1 MTAPVITTT
10 PDTPIR
16 DIASLLLEHRISGLP
31 VVENG
36 RVVGIV
42 SEGDLL
48 RRAEI
53 GTERRRSKW
62 LDALIDPNIQAA
74 DFSASRG
81 VLARDVMTREIVSVR
96 PEAELSEIA
105 KLLEQHHIKRVP
117 VIDGDRLLGI
127 VSRANLLRAL
137 SLYQAPAVADAQS
150 DQAIQRALYDRLG
163 DEGWFDPSRI
173 NIVVSDGV
181 VHFWGT
187 VKSEEQRRALEVA
200 ARGVSGARAVEN
212 HTRRDVFANS
222 SG

>member
-127 VSRANLLRAL
+127 VSRANL
-137 SLYQAPAVADAQS
+137 
-150 DQAIQRALYDRLG
+150 
-163 DEGWFDPSRI
+163 
-173 NIVVSDGV
+173 
-181 VHFWGT
+181 
-187 VKSEEQRRALEVA
+187 
-200 ARGVSGARAVEN
+200 
-212 HTRRDVFANS
+212 
-222 SG
+222 